1 MANIS
6 DVQGTYT
13 FNFKNVKSKTDEEKI
28 SWIKE
33 LAELMGNVGY
43 NTSFEDAKRLTPSS
57 IEDNEVTLSFSAS
70 GRWTY
75 RNNIAWFEDGWEE
88 LTDLVEQ
95 MEGVVIYIDYNEY
108 ETGCMFV
115 ASGEFTVEVKDNK
128 VLVEQCSLEE
138 DELNKETFVSWG
150 FGSANE
156 YDEMFGDSEEW
167 PFRSSSFTAKSKK

>member
-43 NTSFEDAKRLTPSS
+43 NTSFEDAKRPTPSS

-70 GRWTY
+70 GRWAY

-88 LTDLVEQ
+88 LTYLVEE
-95 MEGVVIYIDYNEY
+95 MEGIVIYIDYNEY

-156 YDEMFGDSEEW
+156 YDEMFGDDEEW
-167 PFRSSSFTAKSKK
+167 PF

>member
-13 FNFKNVKSKTDEEKI
+13 FNFKNVKNKTDEEKI

-70 GRWTY
+70 GRWAY

-88 LTDLVEQ
+88 LTYLVEE
-95 MEGVVIYIDYNEY
+95 MEGIVIYIDYNEY

-156 YDEMFGDSEEW
+156 YDEMFGENEEEW
-167 PFRSSSFTAKSKK
+167 PF

>member
-33 LAELMGNVGY
+33 LAELMGNVDY

-70 GRWTY
+70 GRWAY

-88 LTDLVEQ
+88 LTYLVEE
-95 MEGVVIYIDYNEY
+95 MEGIVIYIDYNEY

-156 YDEMFGDSEEW
+156 YDEMFGENEEEW
-167 PFRSSSFTAKSKK
+167 PF

>member
-13 FNFKNVKSKTDEEKI
+13 FNFKNVKGKTDEEKI

-57 IEDNEVTLSFSAS
+57 IEDDEVTLSFSAS
-70 GRWTY
+70 GRWAY

-88 LTDLVEQ
+88 LTYLVEK
-95 MEGVVIYIDYNEY
+95 MEGMVIYIDYNEY

-128 VLVEQCSLEE
+128 ILVEQCSLEE
-138 DELNKETFVSWG
+138 DKLNKETFVSWG

-156 YDEMFGDSEEW
+156 YDEMFGDDEE
-167 PFRSSSFTAKSKK
+167 

>member
-70 GRWTY
+70 GRWAY

-88 LTDLVEQ
+88 LTYLVEE
-95 MEGVVIYIDYNEY
+95 MEGIVIYIDYNEY

-156 YDEMFGDSEEW
+156 YDEMFGDDEEW
-167 PFRSSSFTAKSKK
+167 PF